1 MSPAT
6 VSQTLNGGRPVSE
19 ATRARVLLAVSKLGY
34 RPNRLARDLRT
45 KRSQMIAII
54 VQDINNPFYAALAEG
69 LQRVLSPEGYRVV
82 VCNTEGE
89 PGGETHLI
97 EDMVSRQVDG
107 LVVASFKVLPR
118 DCDLAVEQGVPVV
131 VIGKKSPGAFDKV
144 RADEFAAAHDMTKLL
159 IDAGYEDIVHVAGG
173 RGQGPTDERVD
184 GYRHAMAGAGL
195 FPEIISTEFTLSGG
209 AKAFLE
215 LLNARRMPRAVFCAN
230 DLIAIGVLRAAQEH
244 GIRVPQDLAV
254 AGIDDIEAASL
265 VSPALTTVR
274 NPAAEYDRNAGRLLM
289 DRLQGSR
296 AAPVDHVVRLEIV
309 RRDSA

>member
-1 MSPAT
+1 
-6 VSQTLNGGRPVSE
+6 
-19 ATRARVLLAVSKLGY
+19 
-34 RPNRLARDLRT
+34 
-45 KRSQMIAII
+45 MIAII

-82 VCNTEGE
+82 VCNTGGE

-274 NPAAEYDRNAGRLLM
+274 NPAAEYDRSAGRLLM